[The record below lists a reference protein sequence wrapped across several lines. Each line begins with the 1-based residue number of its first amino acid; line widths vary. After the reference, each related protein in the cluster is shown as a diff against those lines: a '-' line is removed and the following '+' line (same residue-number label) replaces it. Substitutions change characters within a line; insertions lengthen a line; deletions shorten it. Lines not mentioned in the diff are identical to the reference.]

1 MTKISLSI
9 AITLSRSRFSPQTAD
24 KALGETVVIEGNYRY
39 ISVRDVLSYVSKGF
53 GEGRDVVL
61 VLRELELA

>member
-1 MTKISLSI
+1 M
-9 AITLSRSRFSPQTAD
+9 TLSRSRFSPQTAD
-24 KALGETVVIEGNYRY
+24 KALGETVVIDGNCRY

-61 VLRELELA
+61 VLGELELA